1 MNKSAITNLLSL
13 VVMVLGWLLA
23 LPWLWTMGL
32 FAFSGAITNWLAIH
46 MLFEKVPFLYG
57 SGVIPARFTEF
68 KQGIYDLIMGQF
80 FSKENLQRLLAE
92 QHEQDAVSLKL
103 APVIEAIDLSPAF
116 DALLD
121 TVQKSSLG
129 GMLAMFGGAQMLVPL
144 KEPFIENL
152 SRSLIELAD
161 SPEVQQQIKNQLH
174 QADTID
180 LLQPKIAA
188 VVQARLA
195 ELTPQMVKDIVQQM
209 IRRHLGWLVVWG
221 GVFGALIG
229 LISAFLPVIV
239 PATL

>member
-1 MNKSAITNLLSL
+1 MNKSLLTNLLSL
-13 VVMVLGWLLA
+13 LVMACGWFFA
-23 LPWLWTMGL
+23 LPWLWAMGL

-46 MLFEKVPFLYG
+46 MLFEKVPLLYG

-68 KQGIYDLIMGQF
+68 KQGIYQLIMEQF

-92 QHEQDAVSLKL
+92 QHEKDAVSLKL
-103 APVIEAIDLSPAF
+103 APVIQEIDLSPAF

-144 KEPFIENL
+144 KQPFIENL
-152 SRSLIELAD
+152 GRSLTELAD

-174 QADTID
+174 QGDTID
-180 LLQPKIAA
+180 LLQPKIAT
-188 VVQARLA
+188 VVNARLA

-209 IRRHLGWLVVWG
+209 IRQHLGWLVVWG

-229 LISAFLPVIV
+229 LISSVV
-239 PATL
+239 PAL

>member
-1 MNKSAITNLLSL
+1 MNKSLLTNLLSL
-13 VVMVLGWLLA
+13 IVMACGWFFA
-23 LPWLWTMGL
+23 QPWLWAMGL
-32 FAFSGAITNWLAIH
+32 FAFSGAVTNWLAIH
-46 MLFEKVPFLYG
+46 MLFEKVPLLYG

-103 APVIEAIDLSPAF
+103 APVIETIDLSPAF
-116 DALLD
+116 DALLE

-144 KEPFIENL
+144 KQPFIENL
-152 SRSLIELAD
+152 SRSLVELAD
-161 SPEVQQQIKNQLH
+161 SPDVQQQLKNQLH
-174 QADTID
+174 QGDTID

-188 VVQARLA
+188 VVEARLA
-195 ELTPQMVKDIVQQM
+195 ELTPAMVKDIVQQM
-209 IRRHLGWLVVWG
+209 IRQHLGWLVVWG

-229 LISAFLPVIV
+229 LLSSIV
-239 PATL
+239 PAI

>member
-1 MNKSAITNLLSL
+1 MNKSLLTNLLSL
-13 VVMVLGWLLA
+13 LVMACGWFFA
-23 LPWLWTMGL
+23 LPWLWAMGL

-46 MLFEKVPFLYG
+46 MLFEKVPLLYG

-68 KQGIYDLIMGQF
+68 KQGIYQLIMEQF

-92 QHEQDAVSLKL
+92 QHEKDAVSLKL
-103 APVIEAIDLSPAF
+103 APVIQEIDLSPAF

-144 KEPFIENL
+144 KQPFIENL
-152 SRSLIELAD
+152 GRSLTELAD

-174 QADTID
+174 QGDTID

-188 VVQARLA
+188 VVNARLA

-209 IRRHLGWLVVWG
+209 IRQHLGWLVVWG

-229 LISAFLPVIV
+229 LISSVV
-239 PATL
+239 PAL

>member
-1 MNKSAITNLLSL
+1 MNKSLLTNLLSL
-13 VVMVLGWLLA
+13 IVMACGWFFA
-23 LPWLWTMGL
+23 LPWLWAMGL
-32 FAFSGAITNWLAIH
+32 FAFSGAVTNWLAIH
-46 MLFEKVPFLYG
+46 MLFEKVPLLYG

-103 APVIEAIDLSPAF
+103 APVIETIDLSPAF
-116 DALLD
+116 DALLE

-144 KEPFIENL
+144 KQPFIENL
-152 SRSLIELAD
+152 SRSLVELAD
-161 SPEVQQQIKNQLH
+161 SPDVQQQIKNQLH
-174 QADTID
+174 HGDTID

-188 VVQARLA
+188 VVEARLA
-195 ELTPQMVKDIVQQM
+195 ELTPAMVKDIVQQM
-209 IRRHLGWLVVWG
+209 IRQHLGWLVVWG

-229 LISAFLPVIV
+229 LLSSIV
-239 PATL
+239 PTI

>member
-1 MNKSAITNLLSL
+1 MNKSLLTNLLSL
-13 VVMVLGWLLA
+13 VLMAAGWLFA
-23 LPWLWTMGL
+23 LPWLWAIGL
-32 FAFSGAITNWLAIH
+32 FAFSGAVTNWLAIH
-46 MLFEKVPFLYG
+46 MLFEKVPLLYG
-57 SGVIPARFTEF
+57 SGVIPARFSEF

-103 APVIEAIDLSPAF
+103 APVIQAIDLSPAF
-116 DALLD
+116 DALLE

-161 SPEVQQQIKNQLH
+161 SPEVQQQLKNQLH
-174 QADTID
+174 QGDTID

-188 VVQARLA
+188 VVEGRLA
-195 ELTPQMVKDIVQQM
+195 ELTPEMVKDIVQQM
-209 IRRHLGWLVVWG
+209 IRQHLGWLVVWG
-221 GVFGALIG
+221 GVFGGLIG
-229 LISAFLPVIV
+229 LLSSFIQVM
-239 PATL
+239 

>member
-1 MNKSAITNLLSL
+1 MNKSLLTNLLSL
-13 VVMVLGWLLA
+13 IVMACGWFFA
-23 LPWLWTMGL
+23 LPWLWAMGL

-46 MLFEKVPFLYG
+46 MLFEKVPLLYG

-92 QHEQDAVSLKL
+92 QHEQDAVSLKF

-116 DALLD
+116 DALLE

-144 KEPFIENL
+144 KQPFIENL
-152 SRSLIELAD
+152 SRSLVELAD
-161 SPEVQQQIKNQLH
+161 SPDVQQQLKNQLH
-174 QADTID
+174 QGDTID
-180 LLQPKIAA
+180 LLQSKIAA

-195 ELTPQMVKDIVQQM
+195 ELTPAMVKDIVQQM
-209 IRRHLGWLVVWG
+209 IRQHLGWLVVWG

-229 LISAFLPVIV
+229 LLSSIV
-239 PATL
+239 PAI

>member
-1 MNKSAITNLLSL
+1 MNKSLLTNLLSL
-13 VVMVLGWLLA
+13 IVMACGWFFA
-23 LPWLWTMGL
+23 LPWLWAMGL
-32 FAFSGAITNWLAIH
+32 FAFSGAVTNWLAIH
-46 MLFEKVPFLYG
+46 MLFEKVPLLYG
-57 SGVIPARFTEF
+57 SGVIPARFSEF

-92 QHEQDAVSLKL
+92 QHEQDAVGLKL

-116 DALLD
+116 DALLE

-174 QADTID
+174 QGDTID

-188 VVQARLA
+188 VVEGRLA
-195 ELTPQMVKDIVQQM
+195 ELTPEMVKDIVQQM
-209 IRRHLGWLVVWG
+209 IRQHLGWLVVWG

-229 LISAFLPVIV
+229 LASGILPAI
-239 PATL
+239 

>member
-1 MNKSAITNLLSL
+1 MNKSLVTNLLSL
-13 VVMVLGWLLA
+13 IVMAAGWFFA
-23 LPWLWTMGL
+23 LPWLWAIGL
-32 FAFSGAITNWLAIH
+32 FAFSGAVTNWLAIH
-46 MLFEKVPFLYG
+46 MLFEKVPLLYG
-57 SGVIPARFTEF
+57 SGVIPARFSEF

-103 APVIEAIDLSPAF
+103 APVIEVIDLSPAF
-116 DALLD
+116 DALLE

-144 KEPFIENL
+144 KESFIENL

-174 QADTID
+174 QGDTID

-188 VVQARLA
+188 VVEGRLA

-209 IRRHLGWLVVWG
+209 IRQHLGWLVVWG
-221 GVFGALIG
+221 GVFGGLIG
-229 LISAFLPVIV
+229 LLSSFI
-239 PATL
+239 PAI

>member
-1 MNKSAITNLLSL
+1 MNKSLLTNLLSL
-13 VVMVLGWLLA
+13 IVMACGWFFT
-23 LPWLWTMGL
+23 LPWLWAMGL
-32 FAFSGAITNWLAIH
+32 FAFSGAVTNWLAIH
-46 MLFEKVPFLYG
+46 MLFEKVPLLYG
-57 SGVIPARFTEF
+57 SGVIPARFSEF

-92 QHEQDAVSLKL
+92 QHEQDAVGLKL

-116 DALLD
+116 DALLE

-152 SRSLIELAD
+152 SRSLVELAD

-174 QADTID
+174 QGDTID

-188 VVQARLA
+188 VVEGRLA
-195 ELTPQMVKDIVQQM
+195 ELTPEMVKDIVQQM
-209 IRRHLGWLVVWG
+209 IRQHLGWLVVWG

-229 LISAFLPVIV
+229 LLSSIF
-239 PATL
+239 PAM

>member
-1 MNKSAITNLLSL
+1 MNKSLLTNLLSL
-13 VVMVLGWLLA
+13 IVMAAGWFFA
-23 LPWLWTMGL
+23 LPWLWAIGL
-32 FAFSGAITNWLAIH
+32 FAFSGAVTNWLAIH
-46 MLFEKVPFLYG
+46 MLFEKVPLLYG
-57 SGVIPARFTEF
+57 SGVIPARFSEF

-116 DALLD
+116 DALLE

-161 SPEVQQQIKNQLH
+161 SPEVQQQLKNQLH
-174 QADTID
+174 QGDTID

-188 VVQARLA
+188 VVEGRLA

-209 IRRHLGWLVVWG
+209 IRQHLGWLVVWG
-221 GVFGALIG
+221 GVFGGLIG
-229 LISAFLPVIV
+229 LLSSFI
-239 PATL
+239 PAI

>member
-1 MNKSAITNLLSL
+1 MNKSLLTNLLSL
-13 VVMVLGWLLA
+13 IVMACGWFFA
-23 LPWLWTMGL
+23 LPWLWAMGL
-32 FAFSGAITNWLAIH
+32 FAFSGAVTNWLAIH
-46 MLFEKVPFLYG
+46 MLFEKVPLLYG

-103 APVIEAIDLSPAF
+103 APVIETIDLSPAF
-116 DALLD
+116 DALLE

-144 KEPFIENL
+144 KQPFIENL
-152 SRSLIELAD
+152 SRSLVELAD
-161 SPEVQQQIKNQLH
+161 SPDVQQQLKNQLH
-174 QADTID
+174 QGDTID

-188 VVQARLA
+188 VVEARLA
-195 ELTPQMVKDIVQQM
+195 ELTPAMVKDIVQQM
-209 IRRHLGWLVVWG
+209 IRQHLGWLVVWG

-229 LISAFLPVIV
+229 LLSSIV
-239 PATL
+239 PTI

>member
-1 MNKSAITNLLSL
+1 MNKSLLTNLLSL
-13 VVMVLGWLLA
+13 IVMACGWFFA
-23 LPWLWTMGL
+23 LPWLWAMGL
-32 FAFSGAITNWLAIH
+32 FAFSGAVTNWLAIH
-46 MLFEKVPFLYG
+46 MLFEKVPLLYG

-103 APVIEAIDLSPAF
+103 APVIETIDLSPAF
-116 DALLD
+116 DALLE

-144 KEPFIENL
+144 KQPFIENL
-152 SRSLIELAD
+152 SRSLVELAD
-161 SPEVQQQIKNQLH
+161 SPDVQQQIKNQLH
-174 QADTID
+174 QGDTID

-188 VVQARLA
+188 VVEARLA
-195 ELTPQMVKDIVQQM
+195 ELTPAMVKDIVQQM
-209 IRRHLGWLVVWG
+209 IRQHLGWLVVWG

-229 LISAFLPVIV
+229 LLSSIV
-239 PATL
+239 PTI

>member
-1 MNKSAITNLLSL
+1 MNKSFLTNLLAL
-13 VVMVLGWLLA
+13 ILMATGWFLA

-32 FAFSGAITNWLAIH
+32 FAFSGAVTNWLAIH
-46 MLFEKVPFLYG
+46 MLFEKVPLLYG

-68 KQGIYDLIMGQF
+68 KQGIYQMIMGQF
-80 FSKENLQRLLAE
+80 FSKENLHRLLAE

-129 GMLAMFGGAQMLVPL
+129 GMLAMFGGAQMLEPL
-144 KEPFIENL
+144 KQPFIDNL
-152 SRSLIELAD
+152 SRSLVELAD

-174 QADTID
+174 QGDTID

-188 VVQARLA
+188 VVEMRLA

-209 IRRHLGWLVVWG
+209 IRQHLGWLVVWG
-221 GVFGALIG
+221 GFFGAIIG
-229 LISAFLPVIV
+229 LGSALISIA
-239 PATL
+239 

>member
-1 MNKSAITNLLSL
+1 MNKSLLTNLLSL
-13 VVMVLGWLLA
+13 LVMAVGWFFA
-23 LPWLWTMGL
+23 LPWLWAMGL
-32 FAFSGAITNWLAIH
+32 FAFSGAVTNWLAIH
-46 MLFEKVPFLYG
+46 MLFEKVPLLYG

-144 KEPFIENL
+144 KQPFIENL
-152 SRSLIELAD
+152 SRSLVELAD

-174 QADTID
+174 QGDTID

-188 VVQARLA
+188 VVEARLA

-209 IRRHLGWLVVWG
+209 IRQHLGWLVVWG

-229 LISAFLPVIV
+229 LASSIF
-239 PATL
+239 PAI